1 MKERGGVGKASVKA
15 PSVKTHR
22 LRHFEPEQ
30 QHHQKSDRNDELSLQ
45 CFSDRKKRGCGVNV
59 SAAGHGGKKGDC
71 REKRVWK
78 AKGNINNRKK
88 QIVGSG
94 STEHLGR

>member
-15 PSVKTHR
+15 PSDKTHR

-45 CFSDRKKRGCGVNV
+45 YFSDRKKRGCGVNV
-59 SAAGHGGKKGDC
+59 SAAGHGGKKVIAGR
-71 REKRVWK
+71 REFGRQR
-78 AKGNINNRKK
+78 AI
-88 QIVGSG
+88 
-94 STEHLGR
+94 STTERSKL